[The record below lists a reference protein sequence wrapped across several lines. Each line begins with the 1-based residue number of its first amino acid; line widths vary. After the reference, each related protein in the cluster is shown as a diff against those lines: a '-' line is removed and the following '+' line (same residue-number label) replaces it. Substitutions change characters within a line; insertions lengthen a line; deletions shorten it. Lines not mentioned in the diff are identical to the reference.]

1 MIGALFTGAAVQG
14 GLKLSR
20 GLVIGLVIAGLFAA
34 GGLGFWR
41 GMAAIE
47 RMVET
52 ARVEAIAGR
61 DAHWRGEIA
70 QSNAAAEA
78 ERARQSIEAAT
89 SSAVAERTIA
99 ELTKSL
105 SEWETRNAQFAG
117 ADQSCIAPSRVDT
130 LNRLRGHRT
139 GGP

>member
-1 MIGALFTGAAVQG
+1 MIGALFTGPAVQG
-14 GLKLSR
+14 GLKLTR
-20 GLVIGLVIAGLFAA
+20 GLVIGLVIGGLFAA

-52 ARVEAIAGR
+52 ARVEAIDKR

-70 QSNAAAEA
+70 QSNAVAEA
-78 ERARQSIEAAT
+78 ERARQSIAAAT
-89 SSAVAERTIA
+89 SSAVAERTISD
-99 ELTKSL
+99 LTKSL
-105 SEWETRNAQFAG
+105 SEWETRHARSG
-117 ADQSCIAPSRVDT
+117 TDQGCIEPSRVDA
-130 LNRLRGHRT
+130 LNRLRGQRT